1 MLHSHDD
8 QLSGASPLRRGLSQR
23 QLNMIALGGVIGAG
37 LFVGSG
43 VIIGET
49 GPGAFITYAV
59 CGVLVVLVM
68 RMLGE
73 MATANPSTGSF
84 ADYARQALGGWAG
97 FSVGWLYW
105 YFWVVVVGFE
115 AIAGGAVLS
124 YWINAPLWLLS
135 LILMVGMTATNL
147 FSVAAFGEFEFWF
160 AGIKVA
166 AIVVFL
172 GIGSLF
178 VLGAWPRHSIDFSNL
193 TAHGGFFPHGVGAV
207 FGAVSV
213 VISALVGA
221 EVATI
226 AAAET
231 ANPERAVARATKSV
245 VVRIVIFYLGSVFL
259 LAVIVP
265 WNAHKPGISPYVA
278 ALKEMGI
285 PAAGH
290 IMNAVVLTA
299 VLSCLNSGLYTA
311 SRMLFVLAARHEAP
325 VELVKV
331 GRRGVPYNAI
341 LCSSVVGFLCVL
353 MAWVAPGAVFVFLLK
368 SSGALVL
375 SVYLLI
381 GISQIVL
388 RRRTP
393 PARLRVKMWFFPT
406 LSILTV
412 AGIVGVLVL
421 TAFDPRARM
430 ELWLGLLSWVVVLT
444 LYFVP
449 RWRRRPAK
457 VDSAMPPTGK
467 ATRVLVLANKNV
479 STRELFDVL
488 RRVDARQ
495 RADYFICVP
504 VNPVDTG
511 QAERTGPVFVLDA
524 TVTAAQER
532 LDAILAALRGAGL
545 SAAGELGDYRPLRAL
560 DAAVRLFQPD
570 QLVIAEARSAWL
582 RLGMVDKV
590 RAAYPI
596 PLTHVVPGASAVAA
610 SARATSLR
618 R

>member
-1 MLHSHDD
+1 MAPTHET
-8 QLSGASPLRRGLSQR
+8 SGAAPLRGGLSQR

-49 GPGAFITYAV
+49 GPGAFISYAV

-97 FSVGWLYW
+97 FAVGWLYW

-135 LILMVGMTATNL
+135 GVLMVAMTATNL
-147 FSVAAFGEFEFWF
+147 FSVASFGEFEFWF

-166 AIVVFL
+166 AIVAFL
-172 GIGSLF
+172 ALGSLF
-178 VLGAWPRHSIDFSNL
+178 VLGFWPGRNLDFSNL
-193 TAHGGFFPHGVGAV
+193 TAHGGFFPNGVGTV
-207 FGAVSV
+207 FSAVSV
-213 VISALVGA
+213 VIAAMVGA

-231 ANPERAVARATKSV
+231 ADPEQAVARATKSV
-245 VVRIVIFYLGSVFL
+245 VVRIVIFYLASVFL

-265 WNAHKPGISPYVA
+265 WNAERPGVSPYVA
-278 ALKEMGI
+278 ALGEMGI
-285 PAAGH
+285 PAGGH

-311 SRMLFVLAARHEAP
+311 SRMLFVLAARGEAP
-325 VELVKV
+325 IELVKV
-331 GRRGVPYNAI
+331 GRRGVPYAAI
-341 LCSSVVGFLCVL
+341 LLSSIVGFVCVL
-353 MAWVAPGAVFVFLLK
+353 MAWVAPGAVFTFLLK
-368 SSGALVL
+368 SSGSLVL
-375 SVYLLI
+375 SIYLLI
-381 GISQIVL
+381 ALSQIVL

-393 PARLRVKMWFFPT
+393 PAQLRVKMWLFPG
-406 LSILTV
+406 LSILTAV
-412 AGIVGVLVL
+412 ALVGVLAL
-421 TAFDPRARM
+421 MALDPNARM
-430 ELWLGLLSWVVVLT
+430 ELWLGLLSWAVVLT

-449 RWRRRPAK
+449 RWWRGPVKDKPAAAP
-457 VDSAMPPTGK
+457 SGK
-467 ATRVLVLANKNV
+467 ANRVLVLANKNV
-479 STRELFDVL
+479 STSELFDVL
-488 RRVDARQ
+488 LRVDAQ
-495 RADYFICVP
+495 RRAEYFICVP
-504 VNPVDTG
+504 VNPIDTG

-524 TVTAAQER
+524 TVTAAHDR
-532 LDAILAALRGAGL
+532 LDAILTAMRDIGL
-545 SAAGELGDYRPLRAL
+545 SADGELGDYRPLRAL
-560 DAAVRLFQPD
+560 DAAVQSFRPD

-582 RLGMVDKV
+582 RLGMVDRV

-596 PLTHVVPGASAVAA
+596 PVLHVVHGQSALS
-610 SARATSLR
+610 SA
-618 R
+618 

>member
-1 MLHSHDD
+1 MPES
-8 QLSGASPLRRGLSQR
+8 QEVSGAAPLRRGLSQR

-49 GPGAFITYAV
+49 GPGAFITYAI

-124 YWINAPLWLLS
+124 YWIKAPLWLLS
-135 LILMVGMTATNL
+135 GILMVAMTATNL

-166 AIVVFL
+166 AIVAFL
-172 GIGSLF
+172 ALGTLF
-178 VLGAWPRHSIDFSNL
+178 VLGVWPQHGLDFSNL
-193 TAHGGFFPHGVGAV
+193 TAHGGFFPNGIGTV
-207 FGAVSV
+207 FGATSV
-213 VISALVGA
+213 VVSAMVGA

-231 ANPERAVARATKSV
+231 ADPERAVARATKSV

-265 WNAHKPGISPYVA
+265 WNAERPGVSPYVA
-278 ALKEMGI
+278 ALGQMGI

-311 SRMLFVLAARHEAP
+311 SRMLFVLAARGEAP

-331 GRRGVPYNAI
+331 GRRGVPYAAI
-341 LCSSVVGFLCVL
+341 LVSSVVGFVCVL
-353 MAWVAPGAVFVFLLK
+353 MAWVAPEAVFTFLLK
-368 SSGALVL
+368 SSGSLVL

-381 GISQIVL
+381 ALSQIVL

-393 PARLRVKMWFFPT
+393 PARLRVKMWLFPG
-406 LSILTV
+406 LSILT
-412 AGIVGVLVL
+412 AAALVGVLVL
-421 TAFDPRARM
+421 MAFDRSART

-449 RWRRRPAK
+449 RWWRRPEKPEA
-457 VDSAMPPTGK
+457 VVTPTGK
-467 ATRVLVLANKNV
+467 ARRVLVLANKNV
-479 STRELFDVL
+479 STGELFDVL
-488 RRVDARQ
+488 RRVDAQQ
-495 RADYFICVP
+495 RAEYFICVP

-524 TVTAAQER
+524 TVTAAHDR
-532 LDAILAALRGAGL
+532 LDAILTAMRGIGL
-545 SAAGELGDYRPLRAL
+545 SADGELGDYRPLRAL
-560 DAAVRLFQPD
+560 DAAVRHFHPD

-596 PLTHVVPGASAVAA
+596 PVLHVVPGRPSALS
-610 SARATSLR
+610 SA
-618 R
+618 

>member
-1 MLHSHDD
+1 M
-8 QLSGASPLRRGLSQR
+8 SGASPLVRGLSQR

-135 LILMVGMTATNL
+135 LILMAGMTATNL
-147 FSVAAFGEFEFWF
+147 VSVAAFGEFEFWF

-172 GIGSLF
+172 GLGSLF

-193 TAHGGFFPHGVGAV
+193 TAHGGFFPNGVGTV

-213 VISALVGA
+213 VISAMVGA

-231 ANPERAVARATKSV
+231 ADPERAVARATKSV

-278 ALKEMGI
+278 ALREMGI

-331 GRRGVPYNAI
+331 GRRGVPYVAI
-341 LCSSVVGFLCVL
+341 VCSSIVGFLCVV
-353 MAWVAPGAVFVFLLK
+353 MAWIAPGAVFVFLLK
-368 SSGALVL
+368 SSGSLVL

-381 GISQIVL
+381 ALSQIVL

-393 PARLRVKMWFFPT
+393 PAQLRVKMWLFPGLSVLT
-406 LSILTV
+406 LV
-412 AGIVGVLVL
+412 AIVGVLVL
-421 TAFDPRARM
+421 MAVDPRARM
-430 ELWLGLLSWVVVLT
+430 ELWLGLLSWVVVLA

-449 RWRRRPAK
+449 RWWRGPAK
-457 VDSAMPPTGK
+457 LEPADRSMPSTGK
-467 ATRVLVLANKNV
+467 ATRVLVLANKNM
-479 STRELFDVL
+479 STSELFDVL

-532 LDAILAALRGAGL
+532 LDAMLTAMRGIGL

-560 DAAVRLFQPD
+560 DAAVRRFQPD
-570 QLVIAEARSAWL
+570 QLVIAEARASWL
-582 RLGMVDKV
+582 RLGLVDKA
-590 RAAYPI
+590 RAAYPL
-596 PLTHVVPGASAVAA
+596 PLTHVVPGQRAA
-610 SARATSLR
+610 NMAAAPARAT
-618 R
+618 

>member
-1 MLHSHDD
+1 MPETPD
-8 QLSGASPLRRGLSQR
+8 LSGTAPLRRGLSQR

-43 VIIGET
+43 VILGET
-49 GPGAFITYAV
+49 GPGAFITYAL

-97 FSVGWLYW
+97 FAVGWLYW

-135 LILMVGMTATNL
+135 LVLLVAMTATNL
-147 FSVAAFGEFEFWF
+147 FSVASFGEFEFWF

-166 AIVVFL
+166 AIVAFL
-172 GIGSLF
+172 ALGSLF
-178 VLGAWPRHSIDFSNL
+178 VLGLWPRHRLDFSNL
-193 TAHGGFFPHGVGAV
+193 TAHGGFFPNGVGSV
-207 FGAVSV
+207 FGAISV
-213 VISALVGA
+213 VIGAMVGA

-245 VVRIVIFYLGSVFL
+245 VVRIVIFYLGSIFL

-265 WNAHKPGISPYVA
+265 WNAERPGVSPYVA
-278 ALKEMGI
+278 ALGEMRI

-311 SRMLFVLAARHEAP
+311 SRMLFVLAARGEAP
-325 VELVKV
+325 IELVKV
-331 GRRGVPYNAI
+331 GRRGVPYAAI
-341 LCSSVVGFLCVL
+341 LVSSIVGFACVL
-353 MAWVAPGAVFVFLLK
+353 MAWVAPGAVFTFLLK
-368 SSGALVL
+368 SSGSLVL
-375 SVYLLI
+375 SVYLMIAL
-381 GISQIVL
+381 SQIVL

-393 PARLRVKMWFFPT
+393 PERLRVKMWLFPG
-406 LSILTV
+406 LSILT
-412 AGIVGVLVL
+412 AAALVGVLAL
-421 TAFDPRARM
+421 MAFDPNARV
-430 ELWLGLLSWVVVLT
+430 ELWLGLLSWAVVLT

-449 RWRRRPAK
+449 RWWRGSVKEKPAAAP
-457 VDSAMPPTGK
+457 SGK
-467 ATRVLVLANKNV
+467 ANRVLVLANKNV
-479 STRELFDVL
+479 AASELFDVL
-488 RRVDARQ
+488 RRVDAQ
-495 RADYFICVP
+495 RRAEYFICVP

-511 QAERTGPVFVLDA
+511 QAERTGPLFVLDA
-524 TVTAAQER
+524 TVIAAHER
-532 LDAILAALRGAGL
+532 LDAILTAMRDIGL
-545 SAAGELGDYRPLRAL
+545 SADGELGDYRPLRAL
-560 DAAVRLFQPD
+560 DAAVRRFQPD

-596 PLTHVVPGASAVAA
+596 PVQHVVPGQSALS
-610 SARATSLR
+610 SA
-618 R
+618 

>member
-1 MLHSHDD
+1 MPEARETSL
-8 QLSGASPLRRGLSQR
+8 GGGLSQR

-43 VIIGET
+43 VIIAET
-49 GPGAFITYAV
+49 GPGAFITYAL

-84 ADYARQALGGWAG
+84 ADYARQALGDWAG

-115 AIAGGAVLS
+115 AIAGGSVLS
-124 YWINAPLWLLS
+124 YWIGAPLWLLS
-135 LILMVGMTATNL
+135 GILMIAMTATNL

-166 AIVVFL
+166 AIVAFL
-172 GIGSLF
+172 ALGSLF
-178 VLGAWPRHSIDFSNL
+178 VLGFWPGHGLDFSNL
-193 TAHGGFFPHGVGAV
+193 TAHGGFFPNGVGTI
-207 FGAVSV
+207 FGAISV
-213 VISALVGA
+213 VIAAMVGA

-231 ANPERAVARATKSV
+231 ANPERAVARATRSV
-245 VVRIVIFYLGSVFL
+245 VVRIIIFYLGSVFL

-265 WNAHKPGISPYVA
+265 WNAERPGVSPYVA
-278 ALKEMGI
+278 ALGEMGI

-311 SRMLFVLAARHEAP
+311 SRMLFVLAARGEAP
-325 VELVKV
+325 MGLVKV
-331 GRRGVPYNAI
+331 GRRGVPYAAI
-341 LCSSVVGFLCVL
+341 LVSSIVGFLCVL
-353 MAWVAPGAVFVFLLK
+353 MAWVAPGAVFTFLLK
-368 SSGALVL
+368 SSGSLVL

-381 GISQIVL
+381 ALSQIVL

-393 PARLRVKMWFFPT
+393 PEKLRVKMWLFPG
-406 LSILTV
+406 LSVLTTV
-412 AGIVGVLVL
+412 GLVGVLVL
-421 TAFDPRARM
+421 MAFDRGTRM
-430 ELWLGLLSWVVVLT
+430 ELWLGLLSWVVVLA

-449 RWRRRPAK
+449 RLRRGSGATEPA
-457 VDSAMPPTGK
+457 AQPTGGAK
-467 ATRVLVLANKNV
+467 RVLVLANKNV
-479 STRELFDVL
+479 STSELFDVL

-495 RADYFICVP
+495 SADYFICVP

-524 TVTAAQER
+524 TIIAAHER
-532 LDAILAALRGAGL
+532 LDAILTALRDVGL
-545 SAAGELGDYRPLRAL
+545 SADGELGDYRPLRAL
-560 DAAVRLFQPD
+560 DAAVRRFRPD

-596 PLTHVVPGASAVAA
+596 PVIHVVPGQSALS
-610 SARATSLR
+610 SA
-618 R
+618 

>member
-1 MLHSHDD
+1 MLQMHEAH
-8 QLSGASPLRRGLSQR
+8 LSSASQLRRGLSQR

-59 CGVLVVLVM
+59 CGVFVILVM
-68 RMLGE
+68 RMLG
-73 MATANPSTGSF
+73 A
-84 ADYARQALGGWAG
+84 WAG

-124 YWINAPLWLLS
+124 YWIKAPLWLLS
-135 LILMVGMTATNL
+135 LILMMGMTATNL
-147 FSVAAFGEFEFWF
+147 FSVAAFGEFEFCF

-172 GIGSLF
+172 GLGSLF
-178 VLGAWPRHSIDFSNL
+178 VLRAWPRHGIDFSNL
-193 TAHGGFFPHGVGAV
+193 TAYGGFFPHGVGAV

-213 VISALVGA
+213 VISAMVGA

-265 WNAHKPGISPYVA
+265 WNSHQPGKSPYVA
-278 ALKEMGI
+278 ALGEMGI

-299 VLSCLNSGLYTA
+299 VLSCLNSGLYAA

-325 VELVKV
+325 MELVKV
-331 GRRGVPYNAI
+331 GRRGVPYVAI
-341 LCSSVVGFLCVL
+341 LCSSVVGFLCVI

-368 SSGALVL
+368 SSGSLVL
-375 SVYLLI
+375 SVYLMIAL
-381 GISQIVL
+381 SQIVL

-393 PARLRVKMWFFPT
+393 SKMLRVKMWFFPGLSVLT
-406 LSILTV
+406 LV
-412 AGIVGVLVL
+412 GIVGVLVHMAL
-421 TAFDPRARM
+421 DPTART
-430 ELWLGLLSWVVVLT
+430 ELWLGLLSWAVVLA

-449 RWRRRPAK
+449 RWRRGSAK
-457 VDSAMPPTGK
+457 LELAMPSTGK
-467 ATRVLVLANKNV
+467 ATRVLVLANKNL
-479 STRELFDVL
+479 SASELLDVV
-488 RRVDARQ
+488 RRVDAQQ
-495 RADYFICVP
+495 RAEYFICVS

-524 TVTAAQER
+524 TVAAAHER
-532 LDAILAALRGAGL
+532 LEAILTAIRDIGL
-545 SAAGELGDYRPLRAL
+545 PMGGELGDYQDRCARWPSRCKASSPTNWSSPRPGHRGCGSGWSTKHVWRIRSRSPTWYLASGQWISPPR
-560 DAAVRLFQPD
+560 RFERPD
-570 QLVIAEARSAWL
+570 L
-582 RLGMVDKV
+582 RL
-590 RAAYPI
+590 
-596 PLTHVVPGASAVAA
+596 T
-610 SARATSLR
+610 
-618 R
+618 

>member
-1 MLHSHDD
+1 MVPTNETRAD
-8 QLSGASPLRRGLSQR
+8 GASPLRRGLTQR

-43 VIIGET
+43 VIIEET
-49 GPGAFITYAV
+49 GPGAFITYAL

-73 MATANPSTGSF
+73 MATAHPSTGSF

-124 YWINAPLWLLS
+124 YWIKAPLWLLS
-135 LILMVGMTATNL
+135 LVLMVAMTATNL

-166 AIVVFL
+166 AIVIFL
-172 GIGSLF
+172 ALGSLF
-178 VLGAWPRHSIDFSNL
+178 VLGAWPRHGIDFSNL
-193 TAHGGFFPHGVGAV
+193 TAHGGFFPNGVGPI

-213 VISALVGA
+213 VIGAMVGA

-231 ANPERAVARATKSV
+231 ADPERAVTRATKSV

-265 WNAHKPGISPYVA
+265 WNAQQPGISPYVA
-278 ALKEMGI
+278 ALGHMRI
-285 PAAGH
+285 PFAGH

-325 VELVKV
+325 MNLVKV
-331 GRRGVPYNAI
+331 GRRGVPYVAI
-341 LCSSVVGFLCVL
+341 LCSSLVGFACVVL
-353 MAWVAPGAVFVFLLK
+353 AWIAPGAVFTFLLK
-368 SSGALVL
+368 SSGSLVL

-381 GISQIVL
+381 ALSQIVL

-393 PARLRVKMWFFPT
+393 PGRLRVKMWFYPG
-406 LSILTV
+406 LSVFTAV
-412 AGIVGVLVL
+412 AIVGVLVL
-421 TAFDPRARM
+421 MAFDPKARL
-430 ELWLGLLSWVVVLT
+430 ELWLGLLSWAVVLV

-449 RWRRRPAK
+449 RWRRGPAK
-457 VDSAMPPTGK
+457 PEQTTAPTGR
-467 ATRVLVLANKNV
+467 ASRVLVLANKNV
-479 STRELFDVL
+479 STSELFDVL
-488 RRVDARQ
+488 RRVDAEQ

-524 TVTAAQER
+524 TATAAQER
-532 LDAILAALRGAGL
+532 LDAILAAMRSIGL

-560 DAAVRLFQPD
+560 EAAVRRFRPD
-570 QLVIAEARSAWL
+570 QLVIAEARSSWL

-590 RAAYPI
+590 QAAYSI
-596 PLTHVVPGASAVAA
+596 PVIHVVPGQPMAVV
-610 SARATSLR
+610 RA
-618 R
+618 

>member
-1 MLHSHDD
+1 MLPTRET
-8 QLSGASPLRRGLSQR
+8 SGAAPLRGGLSQR

-49 GPGAFITYAV
+49 GPGAFITYAL

-124 YWINAPLWLLS
+124 YWIHAPLWLLS
-135 LILMVGMTATNL
+135 GVLMVAMTATNL

-166 AIVVFL
+166 AIVAFL
-172 GIGSLF
+172 TLGSLF
-178 VLGAWPRHSIDFSNL
+178 VFGFWPRHGLDFSNL
-193 TAHGGFFPHGVGAV
+193 TAHGGFFPNGVGTV
-207 FGAVSV
+207 FGAISV
-213 VISALVGA
+213 VIGAMVGA

-265 WNAHKPGISPYVA
+265 WNAERPGVSPYVA
-278 ALKEMGI
+278 ALGEMGI

-311 SRMLFVLAARHEAP
+311 SRMLFVLAARGEAP
-325 VELVKV
+325 MDLVKV
-331 GRRGVPYNAI
+331 GRRGVPYLAI
-341 LCSSVVGFLCVL
+341 LVSSIVGFLCVIE
-353 MAWVAPGAVFVFLLK
+353 AWVAPGAVFAFLLK
-368 SSGALVL
+368 SSGSLVL

-381 GISQIVL
+381 AISQIVL

-393 PARLRVKMWFFPT
+393 PGRLQVKMWLFPG

-412 AGIVGVLVL
+412 AALVGVLAL
-421 TAFDPRARM
+421 MAFDPNARM
-430 ELWLGLLSWVVVLT
+430 ELWLGLLSWAVVLV

-449 RWRRRPAK
+449 RWRRGPAK
-457 VDSAMPPTGK
+457 A
-467 ATRVLVLANKNV
+467 
-479 STRELFDVL
+479 E
-488 RRVDARQ
+488 DADAP
-495 RADYFICVP
+495 ADRP
-504 VNPVDTG
+504 GEP
-511 QAERTGPVFVLDA
+511 RP
-524 TVTAAQER
+524 
-532 LDAILAALRGAGL
+532 GAGQQK
-545 SAAGELGDYRPLRAL
+545 
-560 DAAVRLFQPD
+560 RLYQ
-570 QLVIAEARSAWL
+570 
-582 RLGMVDKV
+582 
-590 RAAYPI
+590 
-596 PLTHVVPGASAVAA
+596 
-610 SARATSLR
+610 
-618 R
+618 

>member
-1 MLHSHDD
+1 MPPTNETRTD
-8 QLSGASPLRRGLSQR
+8 GASPLRRGLSQR

-43 VIIGET
+43 VIIEET
-49 GPGAFITYAV
+49 GPGAFITYAL

-73 MATANPSTGSF
+73 MASAHPSTGSF

-124 YWINAPLWLLS
+124 YWIKAPLWLLS
-135 LILMVGMTATNL
+135 LVLMVAMTATNL

-172 GIGSLF
+172 ALGSLF
-178 VLGAWPRHSIDFSNL
+178 VLGAWPRHGIDFSNL
-193 TAHGGFFPHGVGAV
+193 TAHGGFFPNGVGAV

-213 VISALVGA
+213 VIGAMVGA

-231 ANPERAVARATKSV
+231 ADPERAVARATKSV

-265 WNAHKPGISPYVA
+265 WNSQQPGISPYVA
-278 ALKEMGI
+278 ALSDMGI
-285 PAAGH
+285 PFGGH

-311 SRMLFVLAARHEAP
+311 SRMLFVLSARQEAP
-325 VELVKV
+325 MILVKV
-331 GRRGVPYNAI
+331 GRRGVPYVAI
-341 LCSSVVGFLCVL
+341 LCSSFVGFLCVV
-353 MAWVAPGAVFVFLLK
+353 MAWIAPGAVFTFLLK
-368 SSGALVL
+368 SSGSLVL

-381 GISQIVL
+381 ALSQIVL

-393 PARLRVKMWFFPT
+393 PDRLRVKMWLYPG
-406 LSILTV
+406 LSVLT
-412 AGIVGVLVL
+412 ALAIVGVLVL
-421 TAFDPRARM
+421 MALDPKARL
-430 ELWLGLLSWVVVLT
+430 ELWLGLLSWVVVLA

-449 RWRRRPAK
+449 RWRRGPATP
-457 VDSAMPPTGK
+457 DSAVAPTGK
-467 ATRVLVLANKNV
+467 ANRVLVLVNKNV
-479 STRELFDVL
+479 STSELFDVL
-488 RRVDARQ
+488 RRVDAQQ
-495 RADYFICVP
+495 RADYYICVP
-504 VNPVDTG
+504 VNPVNTG

-532 LDAILAALRGAGL
+532 LDAILTAMRGSGL

-560 DAAVRLFQPD
+560 AAAVRRFRPD
-570 QLVIAEARSAWL
+570 QLVIAEARSSWL

-596 PLTHVVPGASAVAA
+596 PVLHVVPGQPVPVN
-610 SARATSLR
+610 L
-618 R
+618 

>member
-1 MLHSHDD
+1 M
-8 QLSGASPLRRGLSQR
+8 SGASPLVRGLSQR

-147 FSVAAFGEFEFWF
+147 VSVAAFGEFEFWF

-166 AIVVFL
+166 ANVVFL
-172 GIGSLF
+172 GLGSLF

-193 TAHGGFFPHGVGAV
+193 TAHGGFFPNGVGTV

-213 VISALVGA
+213 VISAMVGA

-231 ANPERAVARATKSV
+231 ADPERAVARATKSV

-278 ALKEMGI
+278 ALREMGI

-331 GRRGVPYNAI
+331 GRRGVPYVAI
-341 LCSSVVGFLCVL
+341 VCSSIVGFLCV
-353 MAWVAPGAVFVFLLK
+353 
-368 SSGALVL
+368 
-375 SVYLLI
+375 
-381 GISQIVL
+381 
-388 RRRTP
+388 
-393 PARLRVKMWFFPT
+393 
-406 LSILTV
+406 
-412 AGIVGVLVL
+412 
-421 TAFDPRARM
+421 
-430 ELWLGLLSWVVVLT
+430 
-444 LYFVP
+444 
-449 RWRRRPAK
+449 
-457 VDSAMPPTGK
+457 
-467 ATRVLVLANKNV
+467 
-479 STRELFDVL
+479 
-488 RRVDARQ
+488 
-495 RADYFICVP
+495 
-504 VNPVDTG
+504 
-511 QAERTGPVFVLDA
+511 
-524 TVTAAQER
+524 
-532 LDAILAALRGAGL
+532 
-545 SAAGELGDYRPLRAL
+545 
-560 DAAVRLFQPD
+560 
-570 QLVIAEARSAWL
+570 
-582 RLGMVDKV
+582 
-590 RAAYPI
+590 
-596 PLTHVVPGASAVAA
+596 
-610 SARATSLR
+610 
-618 R
+618 

>member
-1 MLHSHDD
+1 MLPTNETRTD
-8 QLSGASPLRRGLSQR
+8 GASPLRRGLSQR

-49 GPGAFITYAV
+49 GPGAFITYAM

-135 LILMVGMTATNL
+135 LILMVAMTATNL

-166 AIVVFL
+166 AIVIFL
-172 GIGSLF
+172 ALGSLF
-178 VLGAWPRHSIDFSNL
+178 VLGAWPRHGMDFSNL

-213 VISALVGA
+213 VISAMVGA

-245 VVRIVIFYLGSVFL
+245 VVRIVTFYLASVFL

-265 WNAHKPGISPYVA
+265 WNAQKPGTSPYVA
-278 ALKEMGI
+278 ALREMGI

-290 IMNAVVLTA
+290 LMNAVVLTA

-331 GRRGVPYNAI
+331 GRRGVPYVAI
-341 LCSSVVGFLCVL
+341 LCSSVVGFLCVV

-375 SVYLLI
+375 SIYLLI
-381 GISQIVL
+381 AISQIVL
-388 RRRTP
+388 RGRTP
-393 PARLRVKMWFFPT
+393 LMRLRVKMWFFPGLSVLT
-406 LSILTV
+406 LV
-412 AGIVGVLVL
+412 AIVGVLVL
-421 TAFDPRARM
+421 MAFDPRARL
-430 ELWLGLLSWVVVLT
+430 ELWLGLLSWAVVLA

-449 RWRRRPAK
+449 RWWHGPAK
-457 VDSAMPPTGK
+457 PEPATPPTGK

-479 STRELFDVL
+479 SAGELFDVV

-524 TVTAAQER
+524 TVRAAHER
-532 LDAILAALRGAGL
+532 LDAILTAMRDIGL

-560 DAAVRLFQPD
+560 DAAVHSFQPD
-570 QLVIAEARSAWL
+570 QLVIAEARASWL
-582 RLGMVDKV
+582 RLGLIDKA

-596 PLTHVVPGASAVAA
+596 PIAHVVPGRQAA
-610 SARATSLR
+610 DFAAAPTQAT
-618 R
+618 

>member
-1 MLHSHDD
+1 MLQTRGADMSSAS
-8 QLSGASPLRRGLSQR
+8 QLHRGLSQR

-59 CGVLVVLVM
+59 CGVFVVLVM

-124 YWINAPLWLLS
+124 YWIKAPLWLLS

-147 FSVAAFGEFEFWF
+147 FSVATFGEFEFWF

-166 AIVVFL
+166 AIVIFL
-172 GIGSLF
+172 GLGSLF
-178 VLGAWPRHSIDFSNL
+178 VMGAWPRHGIDFSNL
-193 TAHGGFFPHGVGAV
+193 TAYGGFFPHGVGAI

-213 VISALVGA
+213 VISAMVGA

-265 WNAHKPGISPYVA
+265 WNSHQPGMSPYVA
-278 ALKEMGI
+278 ALGEMGI

-325 VELVKV
+325 MELVKV
-331 GRRGVPYNAI
+331 GRRGVPYIAI
-341 LCSSVVGFLCVL
+341 LCSSVVGFLCVI

-368 SSGALVL
+368 SSGSLVL
-375 SVYLLI
+375 SVYLMIAL
-381 GISQIVL
+381 SQIVL

-393 PARLRVKMWFFPT
+393 SESLRVKMWFFPGLSVLT
-406 LSILTV
+406 LV
-412 AGIVGVLVL
+412 GIVGLLVSMAL
-421 TAFDPRARM
+421 DPRART
-430 ELWLGLLSWVVVLT
+430 ELWLGLLSWVVVLV

-449 RWRRRPAK
+449 RWRRGPAK
-457 VDSAMPPTGK
+457 SEPTVPTGR
-467 ATRVLVLANKNV
+467 ANRVLVLANKNV
-479 STRELFDVL
+479 STNELFDVV
-488 RRVDARQ
+488 RRVDAQQ
-495 RADYFICVP
+495 RAEYFICVP
-504 VNPVDTG
+504 VNAVDTG
-511 QAERTGPVFVLDA
+511 QAERTGPVFVRDA
-524 TVTAAQER
+524 TVAAAHER
-532 LDAILAALRGAGL
+532 LDAILTAVRDIGL
-545 SAAGELGDYRPLRAL
+545 SAGGELGDYRPLRAL
-560 DAAVRLFQPD
+560 AAAVQSFQPD
-570 QLVIAEARSAWL
+570 HLVIAEARPSWL
-582 RLGMVDKV
+582 RLGLVDRA
-590 RAAYPI
+590 RAAYPV
-596 PLTHVVPGASAVAA
+596 PVTHVVSRQRAVDPAL
-610 SARATSLR
+610 SPLRAT
-618 R
+618 

>member
-1 MLHSHDD
+1 MLQTHQTHVGS
-8 QLSGASPLRRGLSQR
+8 ASQLRRGLSQR

-49 GPGAFITYAV
+49 GPGAFLTYGL

-73 MATANPSTGSF
+73 MATASPSTGSF

-124 YWINAPLWLLS
+124 YWIKAPLWLLS
-135 LILMVGMTATNL
+135 LTLMVGMTATNL
-147 FSVAAFGEFEFWF
+147 FSVATFGEFEFWF
-160 AGIKVA
+160 AGVKVA
-166 AIVVFL
+166 AIVIFL
-172 GIGSLF
+172 GLGSLF
-178 VLGAWPRHSIDFSNL
+178 VMGAWPRHGIDFSNL
-193 TAHGGFFPHGVGAV
+193 TAHGGFFPHGVGAI

-213 VISALVGA
+213 VISAMVGA

-231 ANPERAVARATKSV
+231 ANPERAVARSTKSV
-245 VVRIVIFYLGSVFL
+245 VIRIVIFYLGSVFL

-265 WNAHKPGISPYVA
+265 WNAHQPGKSPYVA
-278 ALKEMGI
+278 ALGEMGI

-311 SRMLFVLAARHEAP
+311 SRMLFVLAARQEAP
-325 VELVKV
+325 MELVKV
-331 GRRGVPYNAI
+331 GRRGVPYVAI
-341 LCSSVVGFLCVL
+341 LCSSVVGFLCVV
-353 MAWVAPGAVFVFLLK
+353 MAWAAPGAVFVFLLK
-368 SSGALVL
+368 SSGSLVL
-375 SVYLLI
+375 SVYLMIAL
-381 GISQIVL
+381 SQIVL

-393 PARLRVKMWFFPT
+393 DNRLRVKMWFFPGLSVLT
-406 LSILTV
+406 L
-412 AGIVGVLVL
+412 AAIVGVLVL
-421 TAFDPRARM
+421 MALDPKARM
-430 ELWLGLLSWVVVLT
+430 ELWLGVLSWVVVLA

-449 RWRRRPAK
+449 RWRHGPAK
-457 VDSAMPPTGK
+457 HEPAVPPTGK

-479 STRELFDVL
+479 STSELFDVI
-488 RRVDARQ
+488 RRVDAEH
-495 RADYFICVP
+495 RAEYFICVP

-511 QAERTGPVFVLDA
+511 QAERTGPVFVLNA
-524 TVTAAQER
+524 TVAAAHDR
-532 LDAILAALRGAGL
+532 LDAILAAIRDIGL
-545 SAAGELGDYRPLRAL
+545 SADGALGDYRPLRAL
-560 DAAVRLFQPD
+560 AAAVQIFQPD
-570 QLVIAEARSAWL
+570 QLVIAEARSSWL
-582 RLGMVDKV
+582 RLGLVDKV

-596 PLTHVVPGASAVAA
+596 PVTHVVPRQRMVSPAA
-610 SARATSLR
+610 SPVQAT
-618 R
+618 

>member
-1 MLHSHDD
+1 MPPTNETRTG
-8 QLSGASPLRRGLSQR
+8 GASPLRRGLSQR

-43 VIIGET
+43 VIIEET
-49 GPGAFITYAV
+49 GPGAFITYAL

-73 MATANPSTGSF
+73 MATAHPSTGSF

-124 YWINAPLWLLS
+124 YWIEAPLWLLS
-135 LILMVGMTATNL
+135 LVLMVAMTATNL

-166 AIVVFL
+166 AIVIFL
-172 GIGSLF
+172 ALGSLF
-178 VLGAWPRHSIDFSNL
+178 VLGAWPQHGIDFSNL
-193 TAHGGFFPHGVGAV
+193 TAHGGFFPNGVGPI

-213 VISALVGA
+213 VIGAMVGA

-231 ANPERAVARATKSV
+231 GDPERAVARATKSV

-265 WNAHKPGISPYVA
+265 WNAQRPGISPYVA
-278 ALKEMGI
+278 ALGDMRI
-285 PAAGH
+285 PFAGH

-325 VELVKV
+325 MNLVKV
-331 GRRGVPYNAI
+331 GRRGVPYVAI
-341 LCSSVVGFLCVL
+341 LCSSLVGFACVVL
-353 MAWVAPGAVFVFLLK
+353 AWIAPGAVFTFLLK
-368 SSGALVL
+368 SSGSLVL

-381 GISQIVL
+381 ALSQIVL

-393 PARLRVKMWFFPT
+393 PGRLRVKMWFYPG
-406 LSILTV
+406 LSVFT
-412 AGIVGVLVL
+412 AAAIVGVLVL
-421 TAFDPRARM
+421 MAFDPKARL
-430 ELWLGLLSWVVVLT
+430 ELWLGLLSWAVVLA

-449 RWRRRPAK
+449 RRRRGPAK
-457 VDSAMPPTGK
+457 PEPTTAPTGR
-467 ATRVLVLANKNV
+467 ANRVLVLANKNV
-479 STRELFDVL
+479 STSELFDVL
-488 RRVDARQ
+488 RRVDAEQ

-511 QAERTGPVFVLDA
+511 QAERTGPLFVLDA
-524 TVTAAQER
+524 TARAAQDR
-532 LDAILAALRGAGL
+532 LDAILVAMRGIGL

-560 DAAVRLFQPD
+560 EAAVRRFRPD
-570 QLVIAEARSAWL
+570 QLVIAEARSSWL

-590 RAAYPI
+590 RVAYPI
-596 PLTHVVPGASAVAA
+596 PVIHVVPGQAMAV
-610 SARATSLR
+610 TPVQT
-618 R
+618 

>member
-1 MLHSHDD
+1 MREPHDS
-8 QLSGASPLRRGLSQR
+8 SGATPLRRGLTQR

-124 YWINAPLWLLS
+124 YWISAPLWLLS
-135 LILMVGMTATNL
+135 GILMVAMTATNL

-166 AIVVFL
+166 AIVAFL
-172 GIGSLF
+172 ALGSLF
-178 VLGAWPRHSIDFSNL
+178 VLGFWPQQSLDFSNL
-193 TAHGGFFPHGVGAV
+193 TAHGGFFPNGVGTV
-207 FGAVSV
+207 FGGVSV
-213 VISALVGA
+213 VIGAMVGA

-245 VVRIVIFYLGSVFL
+245 VIRIVIFYLGSVFL

-265 WNAHKPGISPYVA
+265 WNAERPGVSPYVA
-278 ALKEMGI
+278 ALGEMRI

-311 SRMLFVLAARHEAP
+311 SRMLFVLAARGEAP
-325 VELVKV
+325 IELVKV
-331 GRRGVPYNAI
+331 GRRGVPYAAI
-341 LCSSVVGFLCVL
+341 MVSSIVGFVCVL
-353 MAWVAPGAVFVFLLK
+353 MAWVAPGAVFTFLLK
-368 SSGALVL
+368 SSGSLVL

-381 GISQIVL
+381 ALSQIVL

-393 PARLRVKMWFFPT
+393 SARLPVKMWLFPG
-406 LSILTV
+406 LSILT
-412 AGIVGVLVL
+412 AGALIGVLVL
-421 TAFDPRARM
+421 MALDPNARL
-430 ELWLGLLSWVVVLT
+430 ELWLGLLSWMVVLA

-449 RWRRRPAK
+449 RWWRGSAKDEPAATP
-457 VDSAMPPTGK
+457 SGK
-467 ATRVLVLANKNV
+467 ANRVLVLANKNV
-479 STRELFDVL
+479 STSELFNVL

-495 RADYFICVP
+495 RAEYFICVP

-524 TVTAAQER
+524 TVTAAHER
-532 LDAILAALRGAGL
+532 LDAILTAMRDIGL
-545 SAAGELGDYRPLRAL
+545 SADGELGDYRPLRAL
-560 DAAVRLFQPD
+560 DAAVQRFRPD

-582 RLGMVDKV
+582 RLGMVDRV

-596 PLTHVVPGASAVAA
+596 PVLHVVPGQSAPAF
-610 SARATSLR
+610 T
-618 R
+618 

>member
-1 MLHSHDD
+1 MATTP
-8 QLSGASPLRRGLSQR
+8 QLQQGLSQR
-23 QLNMIALGGVIGAG
+23 QVIMIAIGGIIGAG
-37 LFVGSG
+37 FFVGWG
-43 VIIGET
+43 VAIGKA
-49 GPGAFITYAV
+49 GPSAVLTYVV
-59 CGVLVVLVM
+59 CGLLVILVM

-115 AIAGGAVLS
+115 AIADGAVLS

-135 LILMVGMTATNL
+135 GVLMVAMTATNL

-160 AGIKVA
+160 AGVKVA
-166 AIVVFL
+166 AIVAFL
-172 GIGSLF
+172 TLGSLF
-178 VLGAWPRHSIDFSNL
+178 VFGFWPRHGLDFSNL
-193 TAHGGFFPHGVGAV
+193 TAHGGFFPNGVGTV
-207 FGAVSV
+207 FGAISV
-213 VISALVGA
+213 VIAAMVGA

-265 WNAHKPGISPYVA
+265 WNAERPGVSPYVA
-278 ALKEMGI
+278 ALREMGI

-299 VLSCLNSGLYTA
+299 ALSCLNSGLYTA
-311 SRMLFVLAARHEAP
+311 SRMLFVLAARGEAP
-325 VELVKV
+325 MDLVKV
-331 GRRGVPYNAI
+331 GRRGVPYLAI
-341 LCSSVVGFLCVL
+341 LVSSIVGFLCVIA
-353 MAWVAPGAVFVFLLK
+353 AWVAPGAVFTFLLK
-368 SSGALVL
+368 SSGSLVL
-375 SVYLLI
+375 SVSLLI
-381 GISQIVL
+381 AISQIVL

-393 PARLRVKMWFFPT
+393 RARLRVKMWLFPG
-406 LSILTV
+406 LSILT
-412 AGIVGVLVL
+412 AAALVGVLVL
-421 TAFDPRARM
+421 MAFDPDARM
-430 ELWLGLLSWVVVLT
+430 ELWLGLLSWAVVLA

-449 RWRRRPAK
+449 RWRRGPAR
-457 VDSAMPPTGK
+457 AEAAAHQPTGR
-467 ATRVLVLANKNV
+467 ANRVLVLANKNV
-479 STRELFDVL
+479 STSELFDVL

-495 RADYFICVP
+495 RAEYFICVP

-524 TVTAAQER
+524 TVTAAQDR
-532 LDAILAALRGAGL
+532 LDAILTAMHGIGL

-560 DAAVRLFQPD
+560 DAAVRRFRPD
-570 QLVIAEARSAWL
+570 QLVIAEARSAG
-582 RLGMVDKV
+582 LGLG
-590 RAAYPI
+590 RGGQGSGHYSSP
-596 PLTHVVPGASAVAA
+596 
-610 SARATSLR
+610 
-618 R
+618 

>member
-1 MLHSHDD
+1 MSD
-8 QLSGASPLRRGLSQR
+8 ASPLRRGLSQR

-43 VIIGET
+43 VILGET

-124 YWINAPLWLLS
+124 YWIKAPLWLLS

-166 AIVVFL
+166 AIVVFIGL
-172 GIGSLF
+172 GSLF

-193 TAHGGFFPHGVGAV
+193 TAHGGFFPNGVGTV

-213 VISALVGA
+213 VISAMVGA

-265 WNAHKPGISPYVA
+265 WNAHRPGISPYVA
-278 ALKEMGI
+278 ALREMGI

-325 VELVKV
+325 LELVKV
-331 GRRGVPYNAI
+331 GRRGVPYVAI

-381 GISQIVL
+381 ALSQIVL

-393 PARLRVKMWFFPT
+393 PARLRVKMWLFPGLSVLT
-406 LSILTV
+406 LV
-412 AGIVGVLVL
+412 AIVGVLVL
-421 TAFDPRARM
+421 MAFDPRARM
-430 ELWLGLLSWVVVLT
+430 ELWLGLLSWVVVLA
-444 LYFVP
+444 LYFLP
-449 RWRRRPAK
+449 RWRRGPAE
-457 VDSAMPPTGK
+457 VEPADRSVPPTGK
-467 ATRVLVLANKNV
+467 ANRVLVLANKNV
-479 STRELFDVL
+479 STSELFDVL

-532 LDAILAALRGAGL
+532 LDAIVAALRGTGL

-560 DAAVRLFQPD
+560 DVAVRRFRPD
-570 QLVIAEARSAWL
+570 QLVIVEARSSWL

-596 PLTHVVPGASAVAA
+596 PLTHVVPGQRSAKLAA
-610 SARATSLR
+610 APVRAT
-618 R
+618 

>member
-1 MLHSHDD
+1 MLQMHEAH
-8 QLSGASPLRRGLSQR
+8 LSPASQLRRGLSQR
-23 QLNMIALGGVIGAG
+23 QLNMIAIGGVIGAG

-43 VIIGET
+43 VIIGEI

-59 CGVLVVLVM
+59 CGVFVFLVM

-124 YWINAPLWLLS
+124 YWIHAPLWLLS
-135 LILMVGMTATNL
+135 LILMMGMTATNL
-147 FSVAAFGEFEFWF
+147 FSVATFGEFEFWF

-172 GIGSLF
+172 GLGSLF
-178 VLGAWPRHSIDFSNL
+178 VLGAWPSRGIGFSNL
-193 TAHGGFFPHGVGAV
+193 TAYGGFFPHGVGAI

-213 VISALVGA
+213 VISAMVGA

-265 WNAHKPGISPYVA
+265 WNSHQPGASPYVA
-278 ALKEMGI
+278 ALGEMGI

-325 VELVKV
+325 LELVKV
-331 GRRGVPYNAI
+331 GRRGVPYIAI
-341 LCSSVVGFLCVL
+341 LCSSVVGFLCVI

-368 SSGALVL
+368 SSGSLVL
-375 SVYLLI
+375 SVYLMIAL
-381 GISQIVL
+381 SQIVL

-393 PARLRVKMWFFPT
+393 DKRLRVKMWFFPGLSVLT
-406 LSILTV
+406 LV
-412 AGIVGVLVL
+412 GIVGVLVL
-421 TAFDPRARM
+421 MALDPRARA
-430 ELWLGLLSWVVVLT
+430 ELWLGLLSWVVVLA

-449 RWRRRPAK
+449 KWRRGPAK
-457 VDSAMPPTGK
+457 LEPAVQPTGK

-479 STRELFDVL
+479 STSELFDVV
-488 RRVDARQ
+488 RRVDAQQ
-495 RADYFICVP
+495 RAEYFICVP

-524 TVTAAQER
+524 TVAAARER
-532 LDAILAALRGAGL
+532 LDAILVAIRDIGL
-545 SAAGELGDYRPLRAL
+545 PVGGELGDYRPLRAL
-560 DAAVRLFQPD
+560 ATAVQRFQPD
-570 QLVIAEARSAWL
+570 QLVIAEARSSWL
-582 RLGMVDKV
+582 RLGLVDRA
-590 RAAYPI
+590 RAAYAI
-596 PLTHVVPGASAVAA
+596 RVTHVVPRQRAVELAA
-610 SARATSLR
+610 APLRAT
-618 R
+618 

>member
-1 MLHSHDD
+1 MLQTHEA
-8 QLSGASPLRRGLSQR
+8 GMNAAAPLRRGLSQR

-124 YWINAPLWLLS
+124 YWIKAPLWLLS

-172 GIGSLF
+172 GLGSLF
-178 VLGAWPRHSIDFSNL
+178 VLGAWPRHGIDFSNL
-193 TAHGGFFPHGVGAV
+193 TAHGGFFPHGVGTV

-213 VISALVGA
+213 VISAMVGA

-231 ANPERAVARATKSV
+231 ANPERAVARATRSV

-265 WNAHKPGISPYVA
+265 WNAHQPGISPYVA
-278 ALKEMGI
+278 ALREMGI

-331 GRRGVPYNAI
+331 GRRGVPYVAI
-341 LCSSVVGFLCVL
+341 LCSSVVGFLCVV

-381 GISQIVL
+381 ALSQIVL

-393 PARLRVKMWFFPT
+393 PARLRVKMWLFPGLSVLT
-406 LSILTV
+406 LV
-412 AGIVGVLVL
+412 AIVGVLVL
-421 TAFDPRARM
+421 MAFDPRARV
-430 ELWLGLLSWVVVLT
+430 ELWLGLLSWVVVLA

-449 RWRRRPAK
+449 RWWRGPAK
-457 VDSAMPPTGK
+457 VEPATPPTGK

-479 STRELFDVL
+479 STSELFDVM

-524 TVTAAQER
+524 TITAAHER
-532 LDAILAALRGAGL
+532 LDAILTAMHDIGL

-560 DAAVRLFQPD
+560 SAAVQRFQPD
-570 QLVIAEARSAWL
+570 QLVIAEARPSWL
-582 RLGMVDKV
+582 RLGLVDKA

-596 PLTHVVPGASAVAA
+596 PVTHVVSGRQPADLAA
-610 SARATSLR
+610 TPLQAT
-618 R
+618 

>member
-1 MLHSHDD
+1 MPEARETSL
-8 QLSGASPLRRGLSQR
+8 GGGLSQR

-43 VIIGET
+43 VIIAET
-49 GPGAFITYAV
+49 GPGAFITYAL

-84 ADYARQALGGWAG
+84 ADYARQALGDWAG

-115 AIAGGAVLS
+115 AIAGGSVLS
-124 YWINAPLWLLS
+124 YWIGAPLWLLS
-135 LILMVGMTATNL
+135 GILMIAMTATNL

-166 AIVVFL
+166 AIVAFL
-172 GIGSLF
+172 ALGSLF
-178 VLGAWPRHSIDFSNL
+178 VLGFWPGHALDFSNL
-193 TAHGGFFPHGVGAV
+193 TAHGGFFPNGVGTI
-207 FGAVSV
+207 FGAISV
-213 VISALVGA
+213 VIAAMVGA

-231 ANPERAVARATKSV
+231 ANPERAVARATRSV
-245 VVRIVIFYLGSVFL
+245 VVRIIIFYLGSVFL

-265 WNAHKPGISPYVA
+265 WNAERPGVSPYVA
-278 ALKEMGI
+278 ALGEMGI

-311 SRMLFVLAARHEAP
+311 SRMLFVLAARGEAP
-325 VELVKV
+325 MGLVKV
-331 GRRGVPYNAI
+331 GRRGVPYAAI
-341 LCSSVVGFLCVL
+341 LVSSIVGFLCVL
-353 MAWVAPGAVFVFLLK
+353 MAWVAPGAVFTFLLK
-368 SSGALVL
+368 SSGSLVL

-381 GISQIVL
+381 ALSQIVL

-393 PARLRVKMWFFPT
+393 PEKLRVKMWLFPG
-406 LSILTV
+406 LSVLTTV
-412 AGIVGVLVL
+412 GLVGVLVL
-421 TAFDPRARM
+421 MAFDRGTRM
-430 ELWLGLLSWVVVLT
+430 ELWLGLLSWVVVLA

-449 RWRRRPAK
+449 RLRRGSGATEPA
-457 VDSAMPPTGK
+457 AQPTGRAK
-467 ATRVLVLANKNV
+467 RVLVLANKNV
-479 STRELFDVL
+479 STSELFDVL

-495 RADYFICVP
+495 SADYFICVP

-524 TVTAAQER
+524 TIIAAHER
-532 LDAILAALRGAGL
+532 LDAILTALRDVGL
-545 SAAGELGDYRPLRAL
+545 SADGELGDYRPLRAL
-560 DAAVRLFQPD
+560 DAAVRRFRPD

-596 PLTHVVPGASAVAA
+596 PVIHVVPGQSALS
-610 SARATSLR
+610 SA
-618 R
+618 